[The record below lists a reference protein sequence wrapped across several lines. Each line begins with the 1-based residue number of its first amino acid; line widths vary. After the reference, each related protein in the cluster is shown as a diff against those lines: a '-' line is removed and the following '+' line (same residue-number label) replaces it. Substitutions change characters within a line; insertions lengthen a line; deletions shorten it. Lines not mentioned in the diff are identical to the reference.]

1 MTRSVKMT
9 KILIFICA
17 FIASLGV
24 SIIMPVL
31 SPIVRELHLTESQAG
46 FMVTFGAIGTA
57 LMGPIWGRLSDR
69 FGRKAIILV
78 GLIGLC
84 ASYAIYTYQIQL
96 GFSGTLSVTTIFV
109 LISIGRFL
117 VGAFIPAV
125 PSASQAYMADI
136 TEVGDRSSGMAIISA
151 SSGMGLVFGPALG
164 GLLVLIGLIWPMYAG
179 TILPLI
185 AFITVIFI
193 LPPSKVRMVKKPQRL
208 MPWHRG
214 VRKFLTLGLFALIAI
229 VSIQVNTGFYF
240 QDRLGLSVAA
250 TAKMLALALTL
261 TGVAMLIT
269 QLILMRKRI
278 FTPLQMIW
286 IGALMTMIGFV
297 ILLVTES
304 HWTYYLAF
312 FIFGIGSGL
321 QLPGY
326 MTGASLA
333 VSQEQQGAVAGLTQS
348 VNGVSAIIAPVVST
362 LLYQVNHLL
371 PFALCILLLCGSI
384 WIALTPDSAHKSET
398 VSPSA

>member
-1 MTRSVKMT
+1 MTRSVKVT

-17 FIASLGV
+17 FISYLGV

-31 SPIVRELHLTESQAG
+31 SPIVRELHLSESQAG
-46 FMVTFGAIGTA
+46 WMVTIGAIGTA
-57 LMGPIWGRLSDR
+57 LMGPVWGRLSDR

-78 GLIGLC
+78 GLFGLF

-96 GFSGTLSVTTIFV
+96 GFSGTLSVTMIFI
-109 LISIGRFL
+109 LISMGRFF

-125 PSASQAYMADI
+125 PTAAQAYMADI
-136 TEVGDRSSGMAIISA
+136 TASGDRSSGMAIISA
-151 SSGMGLVFGPALG
+151 SNGMGLVFGPALG
-164 GLLVLIGLIWPMYAG
+164 GMLVLFGLIWPLYAG

-185 AFITVIFI
+185 AFLTVIFI
-193 LPPSKVRMVKKPQRL
+193 LPASKVRVTKKPQRL

-214 VRKFLTLGLFALIAI
+214 VRKYLTLGLFALTAI
-229 VSIQVNTGFYF
+229 VSIQVNAGFYF

-250 TAKMLALALTL
+250 TAKMLALALTF
-261 TGVAMLIT
+261 TGVAMLMT
-269 QLILMRKRI
+269 QLVLMRKRVLS
-278 FTPLQMIW
+278 PLQMIW
-286 IGALMTMIGFV
+286 LGALMTIIGFI
-297 ILLVTES
+297 ILLFTES
-304 HWTYYLAF
+304 SWTYYVAF
-312 FIFGIGSGL
+312 FMMGIGSGL

-326 MTGASLA
+326 MSGASLA
-333 VSQEQQGAVAGLTQS
+333 VPQEQQGAVAGLTQS
-348 VNGVSAIIAPVVST
+348 VNGVSAIIAPVAST